1 MKQFLFVSM
10 KTSCARLVKITVY
23 IHFRIFFNL
32 RVIQFS
38 SVIKIFSMVIL
49 CSCLCVCLN
58 CAASYL
64 KFCMFMNVFG
74 PLSAEDE
81 FSFVSH
87 TNQVVLH
94 GVTQKPEG
102 RWESGHQYTAILCK
116 IYSFINITAYKS
128 LSLKPFEISQNP
140 EHHCI

>member
-1 MKQFLFVSM
+1 MANDFSVYENFLRQAGENHSLYTFS
-10 KTSCARLVKITVY
+10 Y
-23 IHFRIFFNL
+23 FFL
-32 RVIQFS
+32 YFFS
-38 SVIKIFSMVIL
+38 SVIKIFSMGIL

-58 CAASYL
+58 CTASYL

-128 LSLKPFEISQNP
+128 FSLRRFEISQNR